1 MGTFHTSQ
9 PVAEFLFEKKKG
21 YCQYFASA
29 AAVLL
34 RLEGVP
40 TRYVSGFHVTENNRV
55 GNHYLVREMDAHA
68 WVESYIPGKGWVQVD
83 PTPGAEYNSLHAAL
97 SQGWLARALEW
108 SSAGTA
114 EFLLRFRTG
123 GWRAELRRLGAQPRG
138 LLHGQLFTWT
148 GAVVLAAALL
158 GGLVRPWLRRR
169 PVRHDRT
176 ESSEPQENLEGAPAL
191 AQLLRRLDAY
201 WIRFDCARPRH
212 RALLEHL
219 ETVSPENVSP
229 EMHEGIRRLVETYYR
244 ASFGGVRVPTEELH
258 GLEYELARLE
268 REGEPPC

>member
-1 MGTFHTSQ
+1 VEQRWDGGISVALPHRRLAGGIAPARGTT
-9 PVAEFLFEKKKG
+9 KG
-21 YCQYFASA
+21 T
-29 AAVLL
+29 
-34 RLEGVP
+34 P
-40 TRYVSGFHVTENNRV
+40 TRAT
-55 GNHYLVREMDAHA
+55 
-68 WVESYIPGKGWVQVD
+68 
-83 PTPGAEYNSLHAAL
+83 
-97 SQGWLARALEW
+97 
-108 SSAGTA
+108 
-114 EFLLRFRTG
+114 
-123 GWRAELRRLGAQPRG
+123 
-138 LLHGQLFTWT
+138 FTWT
-148 GAVVLAAALL
+148 GAVVLAAVLL
-158 GGLVRPWLRRR
+158 GRLVRPWLRRR

-201 WIRFDCARPRH
+201 WIRFDCVRPRH